1 MLIVDTSV
9 LFEARS
15 RNEAHYGACRD
26 LLRSEERLIVP
37 APVVAETCW
46 MLRSRL
52 GTKHEV
58 AFLDALID
66 GAFEVVDLVRADY
79 TRATDLV
86 NTYENLSLGFVD
98 AAIVAVAERMGATRV
113 ATLNHRDFAIVRPS
127 HVPRLELLPE
137 QASRQ

>member
-15 RNEAHYGACRD
+15 RNEAQHGACRD
-26 LLRSEERLIVP
+26 LLRSEERLVVP

-52 GTKHEV
+52 GTEHEV
-58 AFLDALID
+58 SFLDAVID
-66 GAFEVVDLVRADY
+66 RAFEVVDLTHADY
-79 TRATDLV
+79 TRAADLAD
-86 NTYENLSLGFVD
+86 TYDNLSLGFVD

-137 QASRQ
+137 WTSRQ